1 MRITLV
7 EGKGV
12 AGKVELGRQG
22 DNAGAAGGECSA
34 HALDAIDDGV
44 ARGDAGDDGHAASR
58 PKVEAATTGRRSG
71 GGGARVLIGTAKAVA
86 NRAMATAS
94 LSMIRKEVVTNIG
107 QNMRWFK

>member
-1 MRITLV
+1 MRVTLV

-22 DNAGAAGGECSA
+22 DNAGAARGECSA

-71 GGGARVLIGTAKAVA
+71 GGG
-86 NRAMATAS
+86 
-94 LSMIRKEVVTNIG
+94 G
-107 QNMRWFK
+107 QGVDRHGKSRGK